1 MTTVTAMTQPAT
13 RDEELAGATGR
24 ALGRLMRVLSRA
36 KAEAALSS
44 GRTDF
49 SAIPLLAALAHSGP
63 IRSNALALAVYSD
76 PSTVSRQVSALVEAG
91 HVERRPDPDD
101 RRAGLLALTDA
112 GAAVLAAR
120 CRDRD
125 SHLARVTAAWTEQDR
140 ASLAVLLDRLAADL
154 AADLLRSADHAHHGQ
169 PQHAHPHDAQPQHAE
184 PHDAHPHA
192 TAGDRA

>member
-1 MTTVTAMTQPAT
+1 MTSVTLPVT

-24 ALGRLMRVLSRA
+24 ALGRLMRVLTRA
-36 KAEAALSS
+36 KAEAALAS
-44 GRTDF
+44 GRADF
-49 SAIPLLAALAHSGP
+49 GTVPLLAALAHSGP
-63 IRSNALALAVYSD
+63 MRSNALALAVYSD

-112 GAAVLAAR
+112 GADALAAR

-125 SHLARVTAAWTEQDR
+125 AHLGRVTAGWSEQDR
-140 ASLAVLLDRLAADL
+140 ANLAVLLDRLAADL
-154 AADLLRSADHAHHGQ
+154 AADLHRSSVRPGTAHA
-169 PQHAHPHDAQPQHAE
+169 PEAHPHQAH
-184 PHDAHPHA
+184 PHHAHPHA